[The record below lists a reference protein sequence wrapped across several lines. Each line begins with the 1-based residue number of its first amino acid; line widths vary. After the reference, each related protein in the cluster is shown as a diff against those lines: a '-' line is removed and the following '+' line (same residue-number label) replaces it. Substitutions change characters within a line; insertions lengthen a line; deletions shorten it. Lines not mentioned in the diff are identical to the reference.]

1 MQEIVLPLG
10 MLNKRRG
17 RSIQIGQLL
26 LQLTDL
32 PRLPAERVLKLG
44 VIIVQPTLRLKAIGE
59 CRQDAQRGPD
69 TVNLGDRECHV

>member
-44 VIIVQPTLRLKAIGE
+44 VIIVPPTLRLKAIRK
-59 CRQDAQRGPD
+59 CCQDAQRGPD
-69 TVNLGDRECHV
+69 RFNLGDRECHM